1 MMKVT
6 TTKLSGVLVIEPQ
19 VFGDQRGYFIETF
32 SAKRYQEAGI
42 NETFVQDNVS
52 YSQQGTLRG
61 LHYQLTQP
69 QGKLV
74 QVLEGEVLDVV
85 LDIRQGLSTFG
96 QWESYLL
103 SGDNHKQIY
112 VPPGFAH
119 GFSVLSKSAYFCY
132 KCTEY
137 YNAQDEQG
145 ILWNDPA
152 LAIDWQLQGEP
163 LLSAKDQ
170 ELLPLAQ
177 MPAHLLPKQS

>member
-1 MMKVT
+1 MKVT
-6 TTKLSGVLVIEPQ
+6 ATKLSDVLVIEPQ

-32 SAKRYQEAGI
+32 SARRYLESGIKEA
-42 NETFVQDNVS
+42 FVQDNVS

-61 LHYQLTQP
+61 LHYQLTKS

-74 QVLEGEVLDVV
+74 QVLEGDVLDVV
-85 LDIRQGLSTFG
+85 LDVRRGSPTFG

-103 SGDNHKQIY
+103 SGENHKQLY

-137 YNAQDEQG
+137 YDAKDEQG

-163 LLSAKDQ
+163 VLSEKDQ
-170 ELLPLAQ
+170 VLLPLAQ
-177 MPAHLLPKQS
+177 MPSHLLPKQG